1 MQARASFWGF
11 RGIPGAS
18 DDHASPRFSSHPVTL
33 LLFAESCSRASES
46 IVLGGPGSP
55 GDLPRSPFWHPRS
68 ASPKRWEA
76 RGPPRRPG
84 ELPGGTLGSSG
95 VPRGAHLGVLP
106 ALPEAVSCH
115 YLLHFRRVGPRR
127 NFLRT
132 GGACDPVGICYTS
145 GTWPCHT
152 PSTDSPGHPI
162 LRVFATHSTRRPPAH
177 LFP

>member
-18 DDHASPRFSSHPVTL
+18 AKHASPRFSSHPVTL

-84 ELPGGTLGSSG
+84 GLPGGTLGSSG

-115 YLLHFRRVGPRR
+115 YLLHFRRVGPRGH
-127 NFLRT
+127 FCST
-132 GGACDPVGICYTS
+132 GVACDPVDICDTC
-145 GTWPCHT
+145 GTWPAPT
-152 PSTDSPGHPI
+152 PSTDSRGHPI
-162 LRVFATHSTRRPPAH
+162 LCIFATHSACLPPTQ